1 MDDEQ
6 QIRRLIESWAAAVH
20 TGALDTVLA
29 DHAGD
34 IVMYDVPPPYEG
46 LRGIDAY
53 RETWPGF
60 FEWQAAGA
68 SFEIESLDV
77 VAGGDVAFA
86 YALLRCGAPSDA
98 ADNPDRRL
106 RLTLGLVKSDDRWV
120 VQHEHHSFPHDDDP
134 SRSADEVRAVQEQW
148 SEQTAAKDL
157 DGLMSAIADD
167 VVSYEHETPLQYVGI
182 DEVRSV
188 CERGLEAG
196 AGEVSFT
203 VPDQTVVA
211 RGDLA
216 VAWGLD
222 RVAVND
228 AGGDTFEMWSRGT
241 RVFRRNAGSWTMV
254 HQHLSYPL
262 DPQTGA
268 ARTDLRPD

>member
-1 MDDEQ
+1 MLK
-6 QIRRLIESWAAAVH
+6 R
-20 TGALDTVLA
+20 
-29 DHAGD
+29 
-34 IVMYDVPPPYEG
+34 
-46 LRGIDAY
+46 
-53 RETWPGF
+53 
-60 FEWQAAGA
+60 
-68 SFEIESLDV
+68 
-77 VAGGDVAFA
+77 
-86 YALLRCGAPSDA
+86 
-98 ADNPDRRL
+98 
-106 RLTLGLVKSDDRWV
+106 
-120 VQHEHHSFPHDDDP
+120 
-134 SRSADEVRAVQEQW
+134 W